1 MRQDAI
7 RVLLLSETEHGCANL
22 RKLLEKRGCHC
33 KFGSSFN
40 EAMALF
46 GQHTFDL
53 VLSTIPFQQYDHLLS
68 KLSGLPST
76 VFQCFLVEDGC
87 WWLPLAQA
95 GQPCLGVPALRAAEF
110 LEVVGQIV
118 EDVLPG
124 RVFASRA
131 RA

>member
-33 KFGSSFN
+33 RFGSSYN
-40 EAMALF
+40 EAVALF
-46 GQHTFDL
+46 EQHTFNL
-53 VLSTIPFQQYDHLLS
+53 VLSTIPFQQYDHLLA
-68 KLSGLPST
+68 KLSGLPAT

-95 GQPCLGVPALRAAEF
+95 GRPCLGSAALRADEF

-118 EDVLPG
+118 EEIRTVRP
-124 RVFASRA
+124 VASRA
-131 RA
+131 RV

>member
-33 KFGSSFN
+33 KFGSSYN
-40 EAMALF
+40 EAVELF
-46 GQHTFDL
+46 GRHAFHL
-53 VLSTIPFQQYDHLLS
+53 VLSTIPFQQYDHLLT
-68 KLSGLPST
+68 KLSGLPAA

-87 WWLPLAQA
+87 WWLPLAQR
-95 GQPCLGVPALRAAEF
+95 GQPCLGAPALRADEF

-118 EDVLPG
+118 EEIRAVRP
-124 RVFASRA
+124 VASRA
-131 RA
+131 RV